1 MNKCISLMLGIV
13 LACIALATPATAA
26 TEQQKL
32 TAILNG
38 LANLA
43 ATQQSDGSWAY
54 SGYEQGATG
63 AAVLAFMS
71 QKDKWGTN
79 AAAYQL
85 VVNNAIAY
93 LLANAS
99 TMTVSTRNDGVNICP
114 GGTGSCT
121 GVYWYGSGE
130 STYTTGLVTPA
141 IDTYANPNAPYF
153 GPGAGA
159 VATTTGPLAGLTWGQ
174 IAQGITNEFSASQS
188 SAINGN
194 RDGGWRY
201 YIPGNGDSD
210 MSTTQWAILSMIYDE
225 SLGAVT
231 PSTVKDHLKVWLAAV
246 QVSGQGGAACYQP
259 DYLLCEQ
266 SDTGGLLLGLT
277 FVGYPLSNSQVQ
289 LALGFLNTSWTETA
303 NNTWY
308 GNFGH
313 PYAMWAVYKGLETNI
328 GLRDTTY
335 ITNLLTDCG
344 YSSGNPPGNPPGSVP
359 CNWWE
364 DYNQWLVVNQA
375 GDGSWPGYAYWVPPL
390 STSFFVNILGA
401 TPVPTCGID
410 FSPSTIDFGNVYL
423 NRKKKEVLTLTN
435 KCTTKQTI
443 GAVSLTNITGNP
455 ADFSFHKYCNDPYG
469 GVLKAGH
476 SCTIQVFFD
485 PAEVGP
491 NTATLNVV
499 TSAPNSPLQV
509 PVMAAGITKK

>member
-1 MNKCISLMLGIV
+1 MNKCICFVLSIV
-13 LACIALATPATAA
+13 LACFAMATLATAA

-43 ATQQSDGSWAY
+43 ATQLPDGSWAY
-54 SGYEQGATG
+54 SGYEQAATG
-63 AAVLAFMS
+63 AAVLSFMS

-79 AAAYQL
+79 AAAYQV
-85 VVNNAIAY
+85 VVNNAVAY

-121 GVYWYGSGE
+121 GVYWYGAGE

-141 IDTYANPNAPYF
+141 IDTYANPNPPF
-153 GPGAGA
+153 NGPGPGA

-210 MSTTQWAILSMIYDE
+210 SSTTQWAVASLIFDQT
-225 SLGAVT
+225 LGAVT

-259 DYLLCEQ
+259 DNLLCEQ
-266 SDTGGLLLGLT
+266 SDTGGLLLGLK
-277 FVGYPLSNSQVQ
+277 FVGYDLSNPQVQ
-289 LALGFLNTSWTETA
+289 LALGFLNTTWTQTA
-303 NNTWY
+303 NSTWY

-313 PYAMWAVYKGLETNI
+313 PYAMWSVYKGLETTI
-328 GLRDTTY
+328 GLKDTTY
-335 ITNLLTDCG
+335 ITNLFTTCG
-344 YSSGNPPGNPPGSVP
+344 YPGNPPGNPPGSVP

-364 DYNQWLVVNQA
+364 DYNEWLVVNQA
-375 GDGSWPGYAYWVPPL
+375 GDGSWPGYAYWVGPL
-390 STSFFVNILGA
+390 STSFSINILGA
-401 TPVPTCGID
+401 TQVGPTSCIVY
-410 FSPSTIDFGNVYL
+410 SPSTVDFGNVYL
-423 NRKKKEVLTLTN
+423 NRTKKEVLILTN
-435 KCTTKQTI
+435 NCTAKVVI
-443 GAVSLTNITGNP
+443 GAVSFTNVTGDP
-455 ADFSFHKYCNDPYG
+455 ADFSSHEYCNQPN
-469 GVLKAGH
+469 GVLKIGH
-476 SCTIQVFFD
+476 SCMIQVFFNAD
-485 PAEVGP
+485 EVGTD
-491 NTATLNVV
+491 TATLNVAI
-499 TSAPNSPLQV
+499 SAPGSAIQV
-509 PVMAAGITKK
+509 PVTATEK